1 MLGDGDAAENDVLCG
16 SHGDAVVLQGEIAR
30 FRAYRVD
37 GFVQQVPLA
46 GGNFTDA
53 VIRSAGVFL
62 GGKFAPVRRGV
73 GIQQGFAFKHPVHS
87 AIQGGIALRFAG
99 GGVHFLHLHGELL
112 QDIGKTHAGGLAGID
127 GYLLGFGL
135 DVFVR
140 GILGYGVISGLKVIH
155 LDGAIRPRHHIFF
168 DAASRDVERN
178 AGNLSILRGFHK
190 LQGACFDFK
199 GEVAFHRLG
208 GAFHIEGDHVLVLV
222 PQPVFRAAGN
232 HAGNRRGQPLFGGNG
247 SEFGFGGGNV
257 QFIAADGK
265 IHPRIADGK
274 IAQHIVLI
282 YQRGFV
288 FPIALVVFEVMGICP
303 NRAGIIGGKGRDGVV
318 IHDVFPKLV
327 EDRLRGGAVDGE
339 FIDDLRFVP
348 GPQLPMGN
356 QPDEDLGGDVLV
368 DGAAAVLGAG
378 FHVVP
383 QGQGGVD
390 HRFLLGG
397 KGGVIIRLVITDAR
411 VYAYAELD
419 AVGGAEGFQVVD
431 PQFGELIGTVSAKR
445 GGKIGTKGIASGV
458 MVDHGDVPVV
468 IVGGGKGAAW
478 KNPKAEQRRHHQ
490 GQQPF

>member
-1 MLGDGDAAENDVLCG
+1 M
-16 SHGDAVVLQGEIAR
+16 
-30 FRAYRVD
+30 
-37 GFVQQVPLA
+37 
-46 GGNFTDA
+46 
-53 VIRSAGVFL
+53 
-62 GGKFAPVRRGV
+62 
-73 GIQQGFAFKHPVHS
+73 
-87 AIQGGIALRFAG
+87 
-99 GGVHFLHLHGELL
+99 
-112 QDIGKTHAGGLAGID
+112 
-127 GYLLGFGL
+127 
-135 DVFVR
+135 
-140 GILGYGVISGLKVIH
+140 
-155 LDGAIRPRHHIFF
+155 
-168 DAASRDVERN
+168 
-178 AGNLSILRGFHK
+178 
-190 LQGACFDFK
+190 
-199 GEVAFHRLG
+199 
-208 GAFHIEGDHVLVLV
+208 
-222 PQPVFRAAGN
+222 
-232 HAGNRRGQPLFGGNG
+232 
-247 SEFGFGGGNV
+247 
-257 QFIAADGK
+257 
-265 IHPRIADGK
+265 
-274 IAQHIVLI
+274 
-282 YQRGFV
+282 
-288 FPIALVVFEVMGICP
+288 
-303 NRAGIIGGKGRDGVV
+303 V